1 MRFKAVVMSLTLVC
15 ALWSVGTAAKDVSS
29 WPEWDDFTHRF
40 MQADGRVI
48 DVTFERKSTSEGQSY
63 GLFFALVANRRAQFD
78 SILKWTS
85 DNLASGQLGDKLPAW
100 HWGVREDG
108 SWGVKDA
115 NSASDADLWL
125 AYTLLEAARLWQE
138 PAYARTGRKLLAQV
152 ERHEIAQAGRAG
164 PVLLPG
170 AIGFALDKGRFRIN
184 PSYMPE
190 FMFRYFAAVDPKGP
204 WQSVWNGYLRMMPK
218 IFSTGIAPD
227 QFVVDSQGVVMS
239 DTETTPSASYDGIR
253 VYLWAGMSNPPNADM
268 LKRLAPYSAL
278 TRSLGNPP
286 EKVDPLTGKALK
298 SNYSPIGFS
307 GAVLPFLSALG
318 EQQALE
324 KQRERIR
331 LAAARAR
338 RGEATNYYD
347 QVLILFGAGWLDNQY
362 RFDPQGRLLLKW
374 AR

>member
-1 MRFKAVVMSLTLVC
+1 
-15 ALWSVGTAAKDVSS
+15 
-29 WPEWDDFTHRF
+29 
-40 MQADGRVI
+40 
-48 DVTFERKSTSEGQSY
+48 
-63 GLFFALVANRRAQFD
+63 
-78 SILKWTS
+78 
-85 DNLASGQLGDKLPAW
+85 
-100 HWGVREDG
+100 
-108 SWGVKDA
+108 
-115 NSASDADLWL
+115 
-125 AYTLLEAARLWQE
+125 
-138 PAYARTGRKLLAQV
+138 
-152 ERHEIAQAGRAG
+152 
-164 PVLLPG
+164 
-170 AIGFALDKGRFRIN
+170 
-184 PSYMPE
+184 
-190 FMFRYFAAVDPKGP
+190 
-204 WQSVWNGYLRMMPK
+204 
-218 IFSTGIAPD
+218 
-227 QFVVDSQGVVMS
+227 
-239 DTETTPSASYDGIR
+239 
-253 VYLWAGMSNPPNADM
+253 M